1 MTVDAI
7 AKKLGISITEALNVA
22 KNLVEVG
29 GFIDMS
35 ETEYEAM
42 HPRFTSVNMY
52 RRMCERENIKFQRN
66 VTVDN
71 IGITLEKFYEEKQLG
86 IETLT
91 EIVGMPKI
99 EPDEKWAVSVC
110 KLQKGK
116 DKWRLVKL
124 KENSEVKHE
133 CLEEKVIA
141 LKIKDFK
148 IEDNNHWSF
157 LVEDHL
163 NRAVEI

>member
-1 MTVDAI
+1 METCNHQPVYFAAVNININERTIGSVDVWRCGVC
-7 AKKLGISITEALNVA
+7 KK
-22 KNLVEVG
+22 
-29 GFIDMS
+29 
-35 ETEYEAM
+35 
-42 HPRFTSVNMY
+42 
-52 RRMCERENIKFQRN
+52 KFC
-66 VTVDN
+66 
-71 IGITLEKFYEEKQLG
+71 EEKQLG

-124 KENSEVKHE
+124 KENSEIKHE
-133 CLEEKVIA
+133 CLEEKIIA

>member
-1 MTVDAI
+1 METCNHQPVYFAAVNININERTIGSVDVWRCGVC
-7 AKKLGISITEALNVA
+7 KK
-22 KNLVEVG
+22 
-29 GFIDMS
+29 
-35 ETEYEAM
+35 
-42 HPRFTSVNMY
+42 
-52 RRMCERENIKFQRN
+52 KFC
-66 VTVDN
+66 
-71 IGITLEKFYEEKQLG
+71 EEKQLG

-124 KENSEVKHE
+124 KESSEIKHE
-133 CLEEKVIA
+133 CLDEKIIV
-141 LKIKDFK
+141 LNVKNYK
-148 IEDNNHWSF
+148 IEDDNHWSF
-157 LVEDHL
+157 LVEDHF

>member
-1 MTVDAI
+1 METCNHQPVYLAAVNININERTIGSVDVWRCGVC
-7 AKKLGISITEALNVA
+7 KK
-22 KNLVEVG
+22 
-29 GFIDMS
+29 
-35 ETEYEAM
+35 
-42 HPRFTSVNMY
+42 
-52 RRMCERENIKFQRN
+52 KFC
-66 VTVDN
+66 
-71 IGITLEKFYEEKQLG
+71 EEKQLG

-99 EPDEKWAVSVC
+99 EHDEKWAVSVC

-124 KENSEVKHE
+124 KENSEIKHE

-141 LKIKDFK
+141 LKIKDFR